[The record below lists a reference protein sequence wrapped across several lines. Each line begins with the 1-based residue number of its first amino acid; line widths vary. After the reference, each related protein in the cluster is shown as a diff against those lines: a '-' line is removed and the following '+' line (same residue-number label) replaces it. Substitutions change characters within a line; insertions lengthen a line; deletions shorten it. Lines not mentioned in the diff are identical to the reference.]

1 VGANLSYHLL
11 LPIGTIAQ
19 SEAPAVS
26 ALEVMFGRTG
36 GQVAALVL
44 VCSTFGAVNSNMLTG
59 PRIYFAVARDGLLPQ
74 RLQHIHGTWKTP
86 ANAIML
92 QTVWTIVLLAGAFAW
107 TSPDGQAWVRSM
119 MSGAASVATATAE
132 LPKPDP
138 HGAFDKLTNY
148 AIFGGSAFYAL
159 AVAAVFVLRKKRP
172 DLERPYRTW
181 GYPYTPAIYL
191 IAFTGALASL
201 LAQCF
206 VESVVGSVVIIAGVV
221 YYLSVTRRRSVGQM

>member
-1 VGANLSYHLL
+1 M
-11 LPIGTIAQ
+11 PQ
-19 SEAPAVS
+19 PCRR
-26 ALEVMFGRTG
+26 LEVMFGKTG

-59 PRIYFAVARDGLLPQ
+59 PRIYFAVARDGLLPA
-74 RLQHIHGTWKTP
+74 RLHHIHATWKTP

-92 QTVWTIVLLAGAFAW
+92 QTAWTIVLLAGAFAW
-107 TSPDGQAWVRSM
+107 TSPDGQAWVQSLDGQRPDA
-119 MSGAASVATATAE
+119 GAPA
-132 LPKPDP
+132 KPDP

-148 AIFGGSAFYAL
+148 AIFGGSAFYAM

-172 DLERPYRTW
+172 ELERPYRTW
-181 GYPYTPAIYL
+181 GYPVTPAIYL

-206 VESVVGSVVIIAGVV
+206 LESVVGSVVIIAGVV
-221 YYLSVTRRRSVGQM
+221 YYLLVTRRK